1 MIRWVDLRER
11 LDALELYLC
20 WRDEVWLPEK
30 TGEGE
35 ERGDGDE
42 DGERERDGGEKSESM
57 VKKRMG
63 TQNEWSLP
71 DPIADNVDY
80 SLNKRPHLPR
90 TALNNFIAL
99 FEILDFLTDLLHYF
113 KTKSVTGIPIMFANL
128 DIWTQLRILLP
139 VANDFI
145 KPEWRRIRAQPEWRI
160 FDAVLV
166 DDGEAEVVGLQGA
179 ISLHS

>member
-1 MIRWVDLRER
+1 MRER

-20 WRDEVWLPEK
+20 WRDEVWPPEK

-35 ERGDGDE
+35 DGGEGDE
-42 DGERERDGGEKSESM
+42 DGEREQDEGKKNESM
-57 VKKRMG
+57 VKKQTG
-63 TQNEWSLP
+63 AQNGGWNVP

-90 TALNNFIAL
+90 TALNHIIAL
-99 FEILDFLTDLLHYF
+99 FEIPDFLTDLLHYF
-113 KTKSVTGIPIMFANL
+113 KTKSVAGIPITFVNL

-145 KPEWRRIRAQPEWRI
+145 KPEWRRIRAQPERKI
-160 FDAVLV
+160 FDTVLV
-166 DDGEAEVVGLQGA
+166 NDGEAEVVGLQGA